1 MDGEAKKSY
10 LPQVCLGIFFQLCV
24 DLPEPPNF
32 LPIEHFLKYDAPSQ
46 R

>member
-10 LPQVCLGIFFQLCV
+10 LPKVCLVIFFHLCV
-24 DLPEPPNF
+24 DLPEQLNF
-32 LPIEHFLKYDAPSQ
+32 LPIEHFLKYDASFQ